1 MNSGFDIRS
10 TPKNPIRAEITYT
23 HPIFSPKISHP
34 IKTTRIGDI
43 KISDIASPKGS
54 RITPRY

>member
-10 TPKNPIRAEITYT
+10 TPKNPKRAENKNLTF
-23 HPIFSPKISHP
+23 IFSPKYIHD

-43 KISDIASPKGS
+43 KISDIASPKGTNK
-54 RITPRY
+54 IPVY